1 MRHSWYGCA
10 GDKEAVLGSRTRVD
24 TTLSAL
30 LLSAAEGL
38 YPGYFALVMAT
49 GVISI
54 ASELLAIP
62 FIPKALLLINW
73 AAYGVLWLLTF
84 LRICRFPAKI
94 VDDLSN
100 HQRAPGFF
108 TIVAGTCVLG
118 TQNVVV
124 VDAVDVGLVLWWI
137 GVVLWCL
144 VTYAFF
150 TAVTIRE
157 HKPSLATGINGAW
170 LIAAVATQSIVVLR
184 GTLGAVAAPP
194 EAIQF
199 LCLAMFMIGCMLY
212 LAIIPLIFYR
222 LTFIRL
228 TTDDFGPPYWINMGA
243 VAISTLA
250 GSVLLQ
256 RTNIWIVLSEFRP
269 FLKGFTVFFWSV
281 ATWWIPLLIALMV
294 WRYLVR
300 KDRVRYE
307 PQFWGMVFPLGMYT
321 TCTIQLSR
329 ALELPFLQVIPRIF
343 VYIAMLA
350 WAVTF
355 AALAFHIA
363 RAIRLACEAPLR
375 P

>member
-1 MRHSWYGCA
+1 MLDRKKEPRA
-10 GDKEAVLGSRTRVD
+10 GTA
-24 TTLSAL
+24 LSAS

-38 YPGYFALVMAT
+38 FPGYFALVMAT

-54 ASELLAIP
+54 AAQLLAIP
-62 FIPKALLLINW
+62 FVPKALLLINW
-73 AAYGVLWLLTF
+73 LAYGILWLLTL
-84 LRICRFPAKI
+84 LRIFRFPAK
-94 VDDLSN
+94 VVADLSN

-124 VDAVDVGLVLWWI
+124 VGAIEIGLALWWS
-137 GVVLWCL
+137 GVALWCL
-144 VTYAFF
+144 VMYAFF

-157 HKPSLATGINGAW
+157 RKPSLATGINGAW
-170 LIAAVATQSIVVLR
+170 LIAAVATQSIAVLR
-184 GTLGAVAAPP
+184 GTLGVDAVPS

-199 LCLAMFMIGCMLY
+199 FCLAMFMIGCMLY

-228 TTDDFGPPYWINMGA
+228 TTDDFGPLYWINMGA
-243 VAISTLA
+243 VAISALA

-256 RTNIWIVLSEFRP
+256 RTDAWIVLIEFRP

-281 ATWWIPLLIALMV
+281 ATWWIPLLMALMV
-294 WRYLVR
+294 WRFMVR
-300 KDRVRYE
+300 RDRVRYE

-329 ALELPFLQVIPRIF
+329 ALELPFLQAIPRIF
-343 VYIAMLA
+343 IYVAMFA
-350 WAVTF
+350 WVVTF
-355 AALAFHIA
+355 AALGLHITRSILLAHEA
-363 RAIRLACEAPLR
+363 RR

>member
-1 MRHSWYGCA
+1 MLGRKKEPRA
-10 GDKEAVLGSRTRVD
+10 GAALSVSLLG
-24 TTLSAL
+24 
-30 LLSAAEGL
+30 AAEGL
-38 YPGYFALVMAT
+38 FPGYFALVMAT

-54 ASELLAIP
+54 ASQLLAIP
-62 FIPKALLLINW
+62 FVPKALLLINW
-73 AAYGVLWLLTF
+73 LAYGILWLLTLVRVF
-84 LRICRFPAKI
+84 RFPAKI
-94 VDDLSN
+94 VADLSN

-118 TQNVVV
+118 TQGVVV
-124 VDAVDVGLVLWWI
+124 AGAIEIGLALWWS
-137 GVVLWCL
+137 GVALWCL
-144 VTYAFF
+144 VMYAFF

-157 HKPSLATGINGAW
+157 RKPSLATGINGAW

-184 GTLGAVAAPP
+184 GTLGADAAPS

-199 LCLAMFMIGCMLY
+199 FCLAMFMVGCMLY

-243 VAISTLA
+243 VAISALA

-256 RTNIWIVLSEFRP
+256 RTDAWIVLGEFRP

-281 ATWWIPLLIALMV
+281 STWWIPLLIALMA
-294 WRYLVR
+294 WRYVVR
-300 KDRVRYE
+300 RDRVRYE

-329 ALELPFLQVIPRIF
+329 ALELPFLQAIPRIF
-343 VYIAMLA
+343 VYFAMFA

-355 AALAFHIA
+355 TALALHIA
-363 RAIRLACEAPLR
+363 RSVLLAREVRLR